1 MTTNRPFNKIFEET
15 SDEDSNHFNGI
26 NGDDHAEALDGED
39 FPLVDDLDQQIVMHR
54 DAHFSG
60 SFDLMIEYYKGEG
73 KGEGKGTLPELEIP
87 RMKELAI
94 IERDSEESLSSI
106 LLDDAG
112 RDQVAK
118 AKDAYFKLRAIYEVK
133 NPITKHPQLIAD
145 LILSEEVDSVKEI
158 ETIVAEG
165 PSIVPALINLLVD
178 EDFLN
183 PLSPGYGYA
192 PAYAA
197 ICLGLLKDA
206 RAIRPLFERMSC
218 ENSVVEES
226 VLVALEEIG
235 EESKVFCLKVLQSR
249 PITYDNENAAI
260 ILASAFLEDPETIAV
275 AKKQIEDPAMKNN
288 PLIFQCLSDICPKHS

>member
-1 MTTNRPFNKIFEET
+1 MTTRRPFDKIFEET
-15 SDEDSNHFNGI
+15 PDEDPTYFNGI
-26 NGDDHAEALDGED
+26 NGDDPADALDGED
-39 FPLVDDLDQQIVMHR
+39 FPLVDDLDQQIAMHR

-73 KGEGKGTLPELEIP
+73 KGTCPELEIP

-94 IERDSEESLSSI
+94 IERESGESLSSI

-118 AKDAYFKLRAIYEVK
+118 AKAAYLKLRAIYEIK

-145 LILSEEVDSVKEI
+145 LILSEEVDSVEEI

-178 EDFLN
+178 EDFLK
-183 PLSPGYGYA
+183 PHFPGYGYA

-218 ENSVVEES
+218 DNSVVEES

-235 EESKVFCLKVLQSR
+235 EASKVFCLKVLQSR

-260 ILASAFLEDPETIAV
+260 ILASAFPEDPETIAV